1 MSNSTQNQ
9 PLSYREAGVDIKKA
23 ATLVKTIKRIAKRTR
38 RSGVLN
44 EIGGFG
50 GLFELPSNYKQ
61 PVLVSSTDGVG
72 TKLKLAIELNQ
83 HNTIGIDLVA
93 MCVNDIVTTGAEPLF
108 FLDYYATSH
117 LNNDQAKQILTG
129 IGIGCKKSKVALL
142 GGETAEMPGLY
153 APEDY
158 DLVGFCVGIVEKE
171 KIIDASHVRIGDM
184 LIALSSSGPHSNG
197 YSLIRKILSQAEF
210 PLSESF
216 DGKSLKEY
224 LLTPTRIYAKTIKRL
239 FSKTNIH
246 ALAHIT
252 GGGLL
257 ENVPRML
264 PAYTQAVI
272 DTQSWEWPK
281 IFRWLQEQGNVP
293 SEEMWNTYN
302 VGIGMVICV
311 DKKEVKKTLRL
322 LGTLG
327 ETAWLVGEIRFS
339 TEEQPHVT
347 LNL

>member
-1 MSNSTQNQ
+1 MSNSTRNQ
-9 PLSYREAGVDIKKA
+9 PLSYLEAGVDIKKA
-23 ATLVKTIKRIAKRTR
+23 ATLVETIKRIAKHTR
-38 RSGVLN
+38 RPGVLN
-44 EIGGFG
+44 GIGGFG
-50 GLFELPSNYKQ
+50 GLFELSSDYKQ

-83 HNTIGIDLVA
+83 HDTIGIDLVA
-93 MCVNDIVTTGAEPLF
+93 MCVNDVVTTGAEPLF

-117 LNNDQAKQILTG
+117 LNHDQAQQILTG
-129 IGIGCKKSKVALL
+129 ISVGCKESKVALI

-153 APEDY
+153 AQEDY

-184 LIALSSSGPHSNG
+184 LIALSSSGPHANG
-197 YSLIRKILSQAEF
+197 YSLIRKILAQARF
-210 PLSESF
+210 SLAESF
-216 DGKSLKEY
+216 DGRSLREY
-224 LLTPTRIYAKTIKRL
+224 LLTPTRIYANTIKCL
-239 FSKTNIH
+239 FSQMDIH

-257 ENVPRML
+257 ENVPRVL

-272 DTQSWEWPK
+272 DTQSWEWPR

-293 SEEMWNTYN
+293 SEEMWHTYN

-311 DKKEVKKTLRL
+311 DKNEVKKTLQL
-322 LGTLG
+322 LGALG
-327 ETAWLVGEIRFS
+327 ETAWLVGEIRSS